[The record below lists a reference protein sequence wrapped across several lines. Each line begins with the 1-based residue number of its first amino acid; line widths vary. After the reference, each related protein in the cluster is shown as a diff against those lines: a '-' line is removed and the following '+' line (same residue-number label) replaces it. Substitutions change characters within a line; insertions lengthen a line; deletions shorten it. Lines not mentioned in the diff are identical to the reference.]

1 MKWSWNTPYA
11 SHMGGVWERQIR
23 TVRSVLMSLVKSN
36 PRTLDEETLRTF
48 FAEAEGIVNS
58 RPLTLEN
65 LHDPESGPLTPSQI
79 LTMKSRVVLP
89 PPGEFQAADVYGR
102 KRWRIAQHL
111 ANSFW
116 SRWRKEFLQLLQ
128 SRQKWTE
135 EKRNLQVDDVVLLKE
150 DGVVRGRWAMA
161 RVVKVLPSE
170 DGLVRSVSL
179 RVGDAVFD
187 RPVNKTVLLVAADH
201 SD

>member
-1 MKWSWNTPYA
+1 M
-11 SHMGGVWERQIR
+11 ERIMVR
-23 TVRSVLMSLVKSN
+23 VERFIKRCRSVLMSLVKSN
-36 PRTLDEETLRTF
+36 PRVLDEETLRTF
-48 FAEAEGIVNS
+48 FTEAEAIVNS

-65 LHDPESGPLTPSQI
+65 LHDPDSGPLTPNQI

-89 PPGEFQAADVYGR
+89 PPGEFQAADVYCR
-102 KRWRIAQHL
+102 KRWRVAQHL

-135 EKRNLQVDDVVLLKE
+135 EKRNLQLDDVVLWKE
-150 DGVVRGRWAMA
+150 EGVVRGRWPMA
-161 RVVKVLPSE
+161 RVVKVHPSK

-179 RVGDAVFD
+179 RVGQTTYD
-187 RPVNKTVLLVAADH
+187 RPVNKTVLLVAAH
-201 SD
+201 SSTQ